1 MPYHCL
7 SPVWGSNP
15 MLHMICMMGENL
27 ENNDIQLFLDVPMS
41 SEPDILGVSEG
52 GIGINID
59 SDVSDSDNMED
70 DEDFITYDSIFETDD
85 ESAVAENENDVYE
98 EMEVGLDVNLDNI
111 SGNIIN
117 NVSENGGIENAS
129 LNLINV
135 DNEG

>member
-1 MPYHCL
+1 
-7 SPVWGSNP
+7 
-15 MLHMICMMGENL
+15 NL
-27 ENNDIQLFLDVPMS
+27 EDNDIQLFLDVPMS

-111 SGNIIN
+111 SRNTIN